1 MFLHHKTTER
11 EVYNQARTR
20 AGKKDEILPRWYE
33 RNKLSS
39 VAFVRYVG
47 LGPLT
52 ATASPDTP
60 FDVILYNEDK
70 EVMETTI
77 ANIAVETENEET
89 GELEWIT
96 PRSSSGMLSFPVY
109 TTVGTQEGT
118 CAIC

>member
-1 MFLHHKTTER
+1 MLLH
-11 EVYNQARTR
+11 
-20 AGKKDEILPRWYE
+20 WYK

-39 VAFVRYVG
+39 VAFVRCVG

-52 ATASPDTP
+52 ATVSPGTP

-96 PRSSSGMLSFPVY
+96 PPSSTGMLLFEVY
-109 TTVGTQEGT
+109 TTVGTREGT